1 MAARHCVAVLQTAA
15 TGTVLLGDIHLLRGM
30 ERGGGSAGF
39 PRWGEGGK
47 EAVSR
52 GKSVFVFTF
61 FPS

>member
-1 MAARHCVAVLQTAA
+1 MNAPTEQPFWF
-15 TGTVLLGDIHLLRGM
+15 GDIHLLRGM
-30 ERGGGSAGF
+30 ERGEGDSAGF
-39 PRWGEGGK
+39 PRISTVGGGGK